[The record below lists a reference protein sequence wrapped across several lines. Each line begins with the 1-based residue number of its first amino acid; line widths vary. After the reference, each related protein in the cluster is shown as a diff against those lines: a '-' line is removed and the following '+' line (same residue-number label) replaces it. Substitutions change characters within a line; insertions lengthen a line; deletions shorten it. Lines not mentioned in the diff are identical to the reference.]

1 MIERVAVLVLAVAA
15 TVWAFRNW
23 REGLRPGDFTPHPRM
38 MGEGDGHLDAGPL
51 KGVRVPLPVLRDD
64 YFTAMRWDPTSGRV
78 SRQRA
83 AELGLSELLG
93 EYVA

>member
-1 MIERVAVLVLAVAA
+1 
-15 TVWAFRNW
+15 
-23 REGLRPGDFTPHPRM
+23 M

-51 KGVRVPLPVLRDD
+51 KGVRVPLPVLRDE
-64 YFTAMRWDPTSGRV
+64 YFANMHWDKTSGRI

-83 AELGLSELLG
+83 DELGIRELLG